1 MKKRRQ
7 QPRTKNRG
15 SGGKELEYPDIELL
29 EKELNRER
37 QRSRFVKT
45 LVSSVGTLV
54 VVAAVA
60 ILVTTLLFPVLQ
72 VTGNSMSPTFQQG
85 DILIAYKTDDFTTG
99 DLIAFYYNNKILV
112 KRVIAR
118 AGDWVD
124 IDDEGNVYVNDI
136 AIEEPYISEK
146 DLGDCNIDL
155 PYQVP
160 ESRVFVMGD
169 NRSVSIDSRN
179 TAVGC
184 VSSEQLVGKIV
195 FRVWPF
201 DHFGII
207 DGNTAE

>member
-7 QPRTKNRG
+7 QPRTKNRS

-124 IDDEGNVYVNDI
+124 IDGEGNVYVNDI

-179 TAVGC
+179 TSVGC
-184 VSSEQLVGKIV
+184 VSSEQLVGKIE

>member
-7 QPRTKNRG
+7 QPRTKNRS

-45 LVSSVGTLV
+45 LVSLVGTLV

-60 ILVTTLLFPVLQ
+60 ILVTTLLVPVLQ

-124 IDDEGNVYVNDI
+124 IDDEGNVYVNDVV
-136 AIEEPYISEK
+136 IEEPYISEK

-179 TAVGC
+179 TSVGC
-184 VSSEQLVGKIV
+184 VSSEQIVGKIE

-201 DHFGII
+201 EHFGII

>member
-7 QPRTKNRG
+7 QPRTKNRS

-45 LVSSVGTLV
+45 LVSLVGTLV

-60 ILVTTLLFPVLQ
+60 ILVTTLLVPVLQ

-124 IDDEGNVYVNDI
+124 IDDEGNVYVNDVV
-136 AIEEPYISEK
+136 IEEPYISEK

-179 TAVGC
+179 TSVGC
-184 VSSEQLVGKIV
+184 VSSEQLVGKIE

-201 DHFGII
+201 EHFGII

>member
-7 QPRTKNRG
+7 QPRTKNRS

-45 LVSSVGTLV
+45 LVSLVGTVV

-60 ILVTTLLFPVLQ
+60 ILVTTLLVPVLQ

-124 IDDEGNVYVNDI
+124 IDDEGNVYVNDVV
-136 AIEEPYISEK
+136 IEEPYISEK

-179 TAVGC
+179 TSVGC
-184 VSSEQLVGKIV
+184 VSSEQLVGKIE

-201 DHFGII
+201 EHFGII

>member
-7 QPRTKNRG
+7 QPRTKNRS

-54 VVAAVA
+54 VLAAVA

-124 IDDEGNVYVNDI
+124 IDGEGNVYVNDI
-136 AIEEPYISEK
+136 AIEEPYILEK

-184 VSSEQLVGKIV
+184 VSSEQLVGKIE